1 MKNNQQDPA
10 VKRSMLTIYFT
21 SEMQENDPCYQ
32 AAASQLYQ
40 KNRPVIGIAIQV
52 VKNGRGWIA
61 NQKGQTK
68 YPVTP
73 QCPGLECLVPEVR

>member
-52 VKNGRGWIA
+52 VKNGR
-61 NQKGQTK
+61 
-68 YPVTP
+68 
-73 QCPGLECLVPEVR
+73 